1 MDTFKGQDNDILK
14 ELCSKNNCKIVIV
27 PLTKKF
33 QLLDIRVNK
42 AARAF
47 IQNQYNDWFSSELSV
62 QLKKKGIGSANIKIT
77 SKLSNLKPLHVSWI
91 C

>member
-47 IQNQYNDWFSSELSV
+47 IQNQYNDWFSSEVSV
-62 QLKKKGIGSANIKIT
+62 QLKKKELAQLT
-77 SKLSNLKPLHVSWI
+77 SKLHQNYPT
-91 C
+91 